1 MARFQ
6 MLPAEVK
13 FYDWFEKGSSNL
25 LECARLLKDLIDN
38 YNRPASKVVHLTE
51 AERKGDFIVHE
62 INDLLRTTLI
72 TPMDQEDIRA
82 LVHAIDDAVDLIER
96 VAQQMIVYRV
106 EQPTDEA
113 HELCEIIVRCAQ
125 EVHAVMPLLR
135 EKKSFPQI
143 QKHAVELNRLEREA
157 DEVHRRALEKL
168 IATSRDDW
176 FEFMRW
182 KEIYEKLEDVTDTCE
197 DLADVLQTVV
207 LKNA

>member
-13 FYDWFEKGSSNL
+13 FYDWFEKGSNNL

-38 YNRPASKVVHLTE
+38 YERPASKVVHLTE

-106 EQPTDEA
+106 EKPTDEA

-143 QKHAVELNRLEREA
+143 QKHAVEINRLEREA

-182 KEIYEKLEDVTDTCE
+182 KEIYEELEDVTDSCE